1 MKVSPCEHRLWGL
14 VEGGLRALPRL
25 PAPWLDL
32 GPKSSALA
40 DDPQMVL
47 VVLRI
52 TTLPNPERS
61 LVTDFQYHLYTL
73 ASLGRCRDVP
83 LDPGSLSWDA
93 TDRLTR
99 PGEPQCQRAQV
110 PGDSHGVLAGGPGP
124 EHQPCICVSRPPSW
138 EVGALLHAWSLE
150 QSVECGTQRCR
161 DWSDVTCFLC
171 DSRTP
176 AWARLTTASSSHPLG

>member
-1 MKVSPCEHRLWGL
+1 M
-14 VEGGLRALPRL
+14 EGGLRALPRL

-73 ASLGRCRDVP
+73 AS
-83 LDPGSLSWDA
+83 
-93 TDRLTR
+93 
-99 PGEPQCQRAQV
+99 
-110 PGDSHGVLAGGPGP
+110 
-124 EHQPCICVSRPPSW
+124 
-138 EVGALLHAWSLE
+138 
-150 QSVECGTQRCR
+150 
-161 DWSDVTCFLC
+161 
-171 DSRTP
+171 
-176 AWARLTTASSSHPLG
+176 